1 MKKKRNLIKEVL
13 ACVLVFIALC
23 VSKNVLVQA
32 DDYQTYT
39 DSNGTEYKYKLDENG
54 DVYVRSI
61 VLHNEDI
68 FGKFTVP
75 EKIDNHSIKDIW
87 NIYAYNGKLITEVW
101 IPAGININSYN
112 CGTIKKIYVYGSGKI
127 TFYCSWDTFFDD
139 TGYRPFGGGIEYNY
153 ITSLQGDENVAFVFE
168 DYAFKHASK
177 LTEIPNRIEY
187 IGKEAFWDTGITSFN
202 LNNPGGTITLKEY
215 AIGSDYSGGYTDIR
229 SFGLSADEVI
239 LEKMSLAKTKGITQI
254 YNGTGKLIINGNP
267 FYYNYS
273 ASQYGEKAFDGNT
286 SVTYIGARDGVD
298 LCFDEY
304 SARTGLQMYG
314 LKKVDNINKLS
325 GSAFRGCIELSGV
338 SFTDNISEISQSAFR
353 ECTSIKDI
361 KLPEQIKILGD
372 AAFYG
377 CTGLKSITMP
387 QQLET
392 IGSAAFE
399 HCSNLE
405 NVQFSDN
412 IKTIDTGAFGETN
425 LTGVVLPKNL
435 ESIGNAAFK
444 RCYKLTSVVFNGGL
458 KSIGNEAFEECGN
471 ITEIELPSSVE
482 TIGVNAFRFCT
493 KLKKISMP
501 FINITSSFTAYT
513 SLEEVHFNGGSAES
527 FDMNK
532 MSFASLKEICIH
544 DNIEKFHLE
553 NMDVFSSEDYIVYL
567 YRKQAENSNL
577 DDLKQYEYVRD
588 LKEGEVKSGR
598 YVYTLSDD
606 GVEIEEYL
614 YNSNETEIEI
624 PEYIDGYRV
633 VRIGAN
639 AFSYCTNL
647 QKVTMP
653 DSISSTGTNVFKGC
667 RKLAELKLSSNI
679 ERLYWGTYNTS
690 AMTKI
695 EIPGTVK
702 YVSMMCINGCDNL
715 EEVIVDEGVEIFDGH
730 FNNCDSLKKIY
741 IPRSVKTIYYYPP
754 NSSDVANIT
763 HYVYKDSYAH
773 KYMQENGFNYVIVDE
788 SSEIQNGWVMVD
800 GVNYWYENGVRQG
813 VKYNADGSI
822 DTSYRGKEIYD
833 PSSDAWYWL
842 DCVQNGAVAKN
853 KDVYQESAAG
863 QWGAGTNENGE
874 KVGKW
879 VRYDENGHMVKGW
892 QTTDAGTYYFDPIY
906 GTMAKGD
913 VVIDGQSYYF
923 NKDTGILERSGQTDD
938 DGNSFLTDGW
948 HKVGG
953 VNYWYENGVRQGVK
967 YNADGSIDTSYRG
980 KEIYDPSSDAW
991 YWLDCVQN
999 GAVAKNKDVYQESA
1013 AGQWGAGTNENGE
1026 KVGKWVRYDENGH
1039 MVKGWQTTDA
1049 GTYYFDLVYGTM
1061 AKGEAVIDGRAYY
1074 FDVNTGVLR

>member
-1 MKKKRNLIKEVL
+1 MKNKNTKLKYSILLAIAVMVL
-13 ACVLVFIALC
+13 GTMIFMHLDVKAA
-23 VSKNVLVQA
+23 
-32 DDYQTYT
+32 DYQIYT
-39 DSNGTEYKYKLDENG
+39 DSNDTEYKYILDENG
-54 DVYVRSI
+54 DAYVYSI
-61 VLHNEDI
+61 ILKSKEIVE
-68 FGKFTVP
+68 KFTVP
-75 EKIDNHSIKDIW
+75 DNIDGHIIRDIKSIYTNTNKGI
-87 NIYAYNGKLITEVW
+87 KEVD
-101 IPAGININSYN
+101 IPAGINIAF
-112 CGTIKKIYVYGSGKI
+112 GGVDKIYVFGTGKTVFYTASSYDAFYGSA
-127 TFYCSWDTFFDD
+127 
-139 TGYRPFGGGIEYNY
+139 GYRPYSGGGGGTIRS
-153 ITSLQGDENVAFVFE
+153 IQGDKDVTFVFD
-168 DYAFKHASK
+168 DYAFKGASK
-177 LTEIPNRIEY
+177 LTEIPDRIEY
-187 IGKEAFWDTGITSFN
+187 IGKEAFYNTGITELS

-215 AIGSDYSGGYTDIR
+215 AIGSDYSKGYTDIR
-229 SFGLSADEVI
+229 SFELSADEVI

-254 YNGTGKLIINGNP
+254 CNNAGKLIINGTL
-267 FYYNYS
+267 FYYDHYS
-273 ASQYGEKAFDGNT
+273 PQNGEEAFDGNT

-304 SARTGLQMYG
+304 SARKGLQMYG
-314 LKKVDNINKLS
+314 LKKVDNLNKLS
-325 GSAFRGCIELSGV
+325 NSAFSGCIELSDV

-353 ECTSIKDI
+353 ECTGIKDI
-361 KLPEQIKILGD
+361 KLPEQIKILGN

-392 IGSAAFE
+392 IGEWAFE
-399 HCSNLE
+399 YCSNLE

-412 IKTIDTGAFGETN
+412 IKTIGSGAFLETN
-425 LTGVVLPKNL
+425 LTEVVLPKNL
-435 ESIGNAAFK
+435 ESVGNAAFK
-444 RCYKLTSVVFNGGL
+444 RCYKLTNVVFNDGL
-458 KSIGNEAFEECGN
+458 KSIGNEAFRECGN

-482 TIGVNAFRFCT
+482 TIGVVAFCDCT
-493 KLKKISMP
+493 KLRKISMP
-501 FINITSSFTAYT
+501 FINITSKFTANT

-527 FDMNK
+527 FDMNN
-532 MSFASLKEICIH
+532 MSFASLKEIYIH
-544 DNIEKFHLE
+544 DNVEKFHLE

-606 GVEIEEYL
+606 GVEIKEYL

-633 VRIGAN
+633 VSIGAN

-653 DSISSTGTNVFKGC
+653 DSISSTGMNVFKGC

-690 AMTKI
+690 AMTEI

-702 YVSMMCINGCDNL
+702 YVSALCINGCDNL

-754 NSSDVANIT
+754 NSSYVANIT

-773 KYMQENGFNYVIVDE
+773 KYMQENGFNYVVVDE

-800 GVNYWYENGVRQG
+800 GVNYWYENGERQG

-842 DCVQNGAVAKN
+842 DNVQEGAVAKG
-853 KDVYQESAAG
+853 KDVYQESLAG
-863 QWGAGTNENGE
+863 DWGDNTNENGE
-874 KVGKW
+874 KIGKWVRYDADGHMVKGWQTTENGTYYFDLVYGTMAKGSVTIDGVMYYFDPAFGTLRTDVDDYGNSFDDNGWHSVRSVNYWYENGERQGVRYNADGSIDDSYRGKEIYDIDSDAWYWLDNIQQGAVAKSKDVYQESLAGQWGDRTNEDGEKIGKW

-892 QTTDAGTYYFDPIY
+892 QTTEAGTYYFDI
-906 GTMAKGD
+906 
-913 VVIDGQSYYF
+913 
-923 NKDTGILERSGQTDD
+923 
-938 DGNSFLTDGW
+938 
-948 HKVGG
+948 
-953 VNYWYENGVRQGVK
+953 
-967 YNADGSIDTSYRG
+967 
-980 KEIYDPSSDAW
+980 
-991 YWLDCVQN
+991 
-999 GAVAKNKDVYQESA
+999 
-1013 AGQWGAGTNENGE
+1013 
-1026 KVGKWVRYDENGH
+1026 
-1039 MVKGWQTTDA
+1039 
-1049 GTYYFDLVYGTM
+1049 VYGTM
-1061 AKGEAVIDGRAYY
+1061 AKGEAFIDGQAYY
-1074 FDVNTGVLR
+1074 FDIYTGVLQ